1 MQIILL
7 GAPGAGKGT
16 QAKFISDHL
25 NIPQISTGDMLRA
38 SVSKG
43 TELGLKAKVLMEKGE
58 LVPDDLIL
66 DLVKDRISEKDCANG
81 FLFDGFPRTLDQA
94 NALKDKGIK
103 IDCVI
108 EIMVDDDEIIQRMS
122 GRRVHTASGR
132 TYHIKYNPPKQ
143 ENIDDETGEPLI
155 QRPDDNEETVR
166 KRLAIYH
173 DQTSPLVD
181 FYKKSSLVQNGNKY
195 IEVNGVGDISTI
207 QEQIKKLF
215 KIVKLEYMP
224 YLSYYTPPTG
234 IYYNDDKI
242 NN

>member
-155 QRPDDNEETVR
+155 QRTDDNEETVR

-181 FYKKSSLVQNGNKY
+181 FYKKSSLVHNGNKY

-207 QEQIKKLF
+207 QEQIKKAL
-215 KIVKLEYMP
+215 
-224 YLSYYTPPTG
+224 
-234 IYYNDDKI
+234 
-242 NN
+242 

>member
-1 MQIILL
+1 M

-173 DQTSPLVD
+173 DQTSLLVD
-181 FYKKSSLVQNGNKY
+181 FYKKSSLVQNGNRY

-207 QEQIKKLF
+207 QEQIKKAL
-215 KIVKLEYMP
+215 
-224 YLSYYTPPTG
+224 
-234 IYYNDDKI
+234 
-242 NN
+242 

>member
-181 FYKKSSLVQNGNKY
+181 FYKKSSLVENGNKY
-195 IEVNGVGDISTI
+195 IQVNGVGDISTI
-207 QEQIKKLF
+207 QEQIKKAL
-215 KIVKLEYMP
+215 
-224 YLSYYTPPTG
+224 
-234 IYYNDDKI
+234 
-242 NN
+242 

>member
-94 NALKDKGIK
+94 NALKEKGIK

-122 GRRVHTASGR
+122 GRRVHSASGR

-181 FYKKSSLVQNGNKY
+181 FYKKSSLVQNGNRY

-207 QEQIKKLF
+207 QEQIKKAL
-215 KIVKLEYMP
+215 
-224 YLSYYTPPTG
+224 
-234 IYYNDDKI
+234 
-242 NN
+242 

>member
-122 GRRVHTASGR
+122 GRRVHSPSGR
-132 TYHIKYNPPKQ
+132 TYHIKYNPPLE
-143 ENIDDETGEPLI
+143 ENVDDETGEPLI

-173 DQTSPLVD
+173 EQTSPLVD

-195 IEVNGVGDISTI
+195 IQVNGVGDISTI
-207 QEQIKKLF
+207 QEQIKKAL
-215 KIVKLEYMP
+215 
-224 YLSYYTPPTG
+224 
-234 IYYNDDKI
+234 
-242 NN
+242 

>member
-181 FYKKSSLVQNGNKY
+181 FYKKSSLVQNGNRY

-207 QEQIKKLF
+207 QEQIKKAL
-215 KIVKLEYMP
+215 
-224 YLSYYTPPTG
+224 
-234 IYYNDDKI
+234 
-242 NN
+242 

>member
-94 NALKDKGIK
+94 NALKEKGIK

-122 GRRVHTASGR
+122 GRRVHSASGR

-207 QEQIKKLF
+207 QEQIKKAL
-215 KIVKLEYMP
+215 
-224 YLSYYTPPTG
+224 
-234 IYYNDDKI
+234 
-242 NN
+242 

>member
-16 QAKFISDHL
+16 QAKFISDHF

-94 NALKDKGIK
+94 NALKEKGIK

-122 GRRVHTASGR
+122 GRRVHSASGR
-132 TYHIKYNPPKQ
+132 TYHIKHNPPKQ

-173 DQTSPLVD
+173 EQTSPLVD

-207 QEQIKKLF
+207 QEQIKKAL
-215 KIVKLEYMP
+215 
-224 YLSYYTPPTG
+224 
-234 IYYNDDKI
+234 
-242 NN
+242 

>member
-122 GRRVHTASGR
+122 GRRVHSASGR

-181 FYKKSSLVQNGNKY
+181 FYKKSSLVQNGNRY

-224 YLSYYTPPTG
+224 YLSYHTPPTG

>member
-122 GRRVHTASGR
+122 GRRVHSPSGR
-132 TYHIKYNPPKQ
+132 TYHIKYNPPL
-143 ENIDDETGEPLI
+143 EEDVDDETGEPLI

-173 DQTSPLVD
+173 EQTSPLVD

-195 IEVNGVGDISTI
+195 IQVNGVGDISTI
-207 QEQIKKLF
+207 QEQIKKAL
-215 KIVKLEYMP
+215 
-224 YLSYYTPPTG
+224 
-234 IYYNDDKI
+234 
-242 NN
+242 

>member
-94 NALKDKGIK
+94 NALKEKGIK

-122 GRRVHTASGR
+122 GRRVHSASGR
-132 TYHIKYNPPKQ
+132 TYHIKHNPPKQ

-173 DQTSPLVD
+173 EQTSPLVD

-207 QEQIKKLF
+207 QEQIKKTL
-215 KIVKLEYMP
+215 
-224 YLSYYTPPTG
+224 
-234 IYYNDDKI
+234 
-242 NN
+242 

>member
-122 GRRVHTASGR
+122 GWRVHTASGR

-181 FYKKSSLVQNGNKY
+181 FYKKSSLVQNGNRY

-207 QEQIKKLF
+207 QEQIKKAL
-215 KIVKLEYMP
+215 
-224 YLSYYTPPTG
+224 
-234 IYYNDDKI
+234 
-242 NN
+242 

>member
-94 NALKDKGIK
+94 NALKDNGIK

-207 QEQIKKLF
+207 QEQIKKAL
-215 KIVKLEYMP
+215 
-224 YLSYYTPPTG
+224 
-234 IYYNDDKI
+234 
-242 NN
+242 